1 MKPTIRFDRLDA
13 DAAVYTLTRA
23 DGTTEEIRQPFST
36 QPAHYGAN
44 NQPIWFWDGNITYPT
59 LAPSFHHTTADGLI
73 VHLFLVRGAI
83 VLAPDSTVAANAP
96 EPAEP
101 AEIQQ
106 QPDPVPAAGDIWAD
120 ILLDARHGRTV
131 TPELLGLM
139 SARRQQGVA
148 RYGTPLQIANLRDAR
163 SDAIQEA
170 LDAVAYCECRR
181 QQLAPTDPT
190 GALGW
195 SYAREDAQRLA
206 QRMLEL
212 P

>member
-1 MKPTIRFDRLDA
+1 MNQTKLPRHEFETTLRIHLRALPDNTSHVVFKVVKLNEIVTYNQPWTF
-13 DAAVYTLTRA
+13 DAAGRPDIGATREALIAQIMA
-23 DGTTEEIRQPFST
+23 DC
-36 QPAHYGAN
+36 
-44 NQPIWFWDGNITYPT
+44 YP
-59 LAPSFHHTTADGLI
+59 
-73 VHLFLVRGAI
+73 
-83 VLAPDSTVAANAP
+83 P
-96 EPAEP
+96 EPTEP

-106 QPDPVPAAGDIWAD
+106 QPDPVPADGDIWAD
-120 ILLDARHGRTV
+120 ILLDARNSRTV
-131 TPELLGLM
+131 TPELLALM
-139 SARRQQGVA
+139 EARRRQGVA

-195 SYAREDAQRLA
+195 SYAREDAERLA